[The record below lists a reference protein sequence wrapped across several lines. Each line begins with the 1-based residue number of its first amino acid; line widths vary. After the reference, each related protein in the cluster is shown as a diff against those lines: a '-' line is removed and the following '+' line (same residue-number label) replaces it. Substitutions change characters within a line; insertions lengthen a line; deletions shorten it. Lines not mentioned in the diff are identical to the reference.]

1 MADAS
6 AVTDGRVLRGERNR
20 AALVEALLQLVDEGD
35 PQPTAPRVAE
45 RAGLS
50 LRTVFQHFADMESL
64 YAALADR
71 QTERVRAL
79 VAETPDPSLP
89 RAQRVDA
96 LVSQRARF
104 YETVTPVRRA
114 SLLVAH
120 RSPELT
126 ARLDG
131 VTRHLRRQ
139 LTATFEPEL
148 RTLDRARRTDALAA
162 LEAATAWETWD
173 SLRRTQRR
181 SVAAAARTVRVLVDA
196 ILGTMEPL
204 TGAGRS

>member
-20 AALVEALLQLVDEGD
+20 AALVEALLQLFEEGD

-64 YAALADR
+64 YAAVADR
-71 QTERVRAL
+71 QTERVRTL
-79 VAETPDPSLP
+79 VADTPDPGLSLP
-89 RAQRVDA
+89 RRIDA
-96 LVSQRARF
+96 LVTQRARF

-126 ARLDG
+126 ARLDAVG
-131 VTRHLRRQ
+131 RYLRRQ
-139 LTATFEPEL
+139 IADTFASEL
-148 RTLDRARRTDALAA
+148 ARLDQRQRADVLSALD
-162 LEAATAWETWD
+162 AATSWETWD
-173 SLRRTQRR
+173 ALRRTQRR
-181 SVAAAARTVRVLVDA
+181 SVAAAVRAVRVLVGA
-196 ILGTMEPL
+196 TLGTIG
-204 TGAGRS
+204 T